1 MASEIRVVKINS
13 LSGVGTV
20 TLSPTGVDI
29 AGITTAA
36 TLRATTGIVTS
47 LTAGSLTSLSNVK
60 VGSGVTLSPDGDIFA
75 IGISTFTNVIDVHK
89 DSTTTYDA
97 TDDGG
102 QRTDTASITLR
113 NDNGS
118 TDTFSQVVFDT
129 AGSNQSIA
137 RIVAL
142 RTASASNALTFVT
155 EHSNTKAERLR
166 ISSDGKVGINSTAPS
181 NLFTIESTDNNQFA
195 IKSNDTNAD
204 IILAD
209 TGGSARIRHTGT
221 TFEIW
226 TGGAGGSYY
235 AQSSSRRVTIDSS
248 GNLGVNQTSPGA
260 KLDTASGSDS
270 AMGLRVTG
278 GAAGGTNIAQFR
290 TNNGTSRLTV
300 NNDVVVETGNLKIGT
315 SGKGIDFS
323 ITGQAASPSSEVLDD
338 YEEGTWTFAIVP
350 GGGSYQYNYGQTGY
364 YRKIGNT
371 VFINA
376 WVHLVVSSAV
386 SGGIT
391 LTGLP
396 FTCQN
401 RSRNWIPVGGY
412 NHTSA
417 IDSSGLWMIV
427 TPNATT
433 ASFNYNN
440 EDYGAASNL
449 TAGNLGTS
457 AEMYIN
463 GSYFTDS

>member
-1 MASEIRVVKINS
+1 MASEIRVDKINS

-47 LTAGSLTSLSNVK
+47 LTAGSLTSLSDVK

-118 TDTFSQVVFDT
+118 TDTFSQLVFDT

-166 ISSDGKVGINSTAPS
+166 IASDGKVGINSTAPS

-221 TFEIW
+221 NFEIW
-226 TGGAGGSYY
+226 TGGAAGSYY
-235 AQSSSRRVTIDSS
+235 AQSSARRVTIDSN

-260 KLDTASGSDS
+260 KLDTSSGSDS
-270 AMGLRVTG
+270 AMGLRVSG
-278 GAAGGTNIAQFR
+278 GASGGTNIAQFR

-323 ITGQAASPSSEVLDD
+323 ITSQAASPSSEVLDD
-338 YEEGTWTFAIVP
+338 YEEGTWTFAINP
-350 GGGSYQYNYGQTGY
+350 GSGSYQYNYGTNGY

-376 WVHLVVSSAV
+376 WIHLTVSSAV

-396 FTCQN
+396 FTCQP

-412 NHTSA
+412 GHSSA
-417 IDSSGLWMIV
+417 INGAGLWMIC

-433 ASFNYNN
+433 ASFYYTRN
-440 EDYGAASNL
+440 DYGPGASL
-449 TAGNLGTS
+449 TAGNLPTS

-463 GSYFTDS
+463 GSYFTDQ